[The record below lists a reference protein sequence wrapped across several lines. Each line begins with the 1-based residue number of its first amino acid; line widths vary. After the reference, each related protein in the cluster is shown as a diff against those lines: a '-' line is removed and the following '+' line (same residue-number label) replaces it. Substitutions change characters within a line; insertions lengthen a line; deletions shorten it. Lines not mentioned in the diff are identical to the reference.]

1 MRRRDF
7 LRQGM
12 VGSVVGVPG
21 LLAGCGTLLHRE
33 RVNQPHSR
41 DIDWSVAAYDGLG
54 LILFFVPGVIAFAV
68 DFYTGAIYLPPEHA
82 GMSVEPSGVP
92 LTAPTVSRS
101 ESRNER
107 NSLAAVPP
115 ESVALRRLTI
125 DPQELTLDRIEATVS
140 DQTDTAI
147 DLSASEVRA
156 SQLEHL
162 DHFSDQRLRHEQ
174 DTTFGSR
181 ARDLLA
187 RVLPG

>member
-101 ESRNER
+101 ESRIER
-107 NSLAAVPP
+107 NSLA
-115 ESVALRRLTI
+115 SVNTQNR
-125 DPQELTLDRIEATVS
+125 PVV
-140 DQTDTAI
+140 DT
-147 DLSASEVRA
+147 
-156 SQLEHL
+156 
-162 DHFSDQRLRHEQ
+162 
-174 DTTFGSR
+174 
-181 ARDLLA
+181 
-187 RVLPG
+187 